1 MTDTFKKYL
10 MGDNSARIQAVRLES
25 SWQTGLAHQ
34 SYPACITSLLG
45 ELTAAAVLLATNI
58 KFDGSV
64 VLQLQGDGPVSLI
77 VVECTSDLTFR
88 ATVNLRDPDLV
99 PAQGNLQTLLN
110 TYDAGRFTVLLDPG
124 KDSNMAPY
132 QGIVPMEGN
141 TVAEVLEAYMRNS
154 EQLDT
159 RMWLSADDK
168 TASGLLLQRLPDAG
182 GIATNDGRDAPS
194 GSITGDDAESRTE
207 SWNRIT
213 QLAATLTQEEL
224 LKTDSETVIRRL
236 FWQESLLE
244 LESRKLA
251 WYCPCS
257 RARVSSMLR
266 MLGREEI
273 ESLLTE
279 REKVSVS
286 CNFCGKPYEF
296 DAVDCAGLFMDNVDD
311 SGSNTVH

>member
-10 MGDNSARIQAVRLES
+10 LGDNSARIQAVRLEN

-34 SYPACITSLLG
+34 TYPPCISRLLG

-64 VLQLQGDGPVSLI
+64 VLQLQGDGPVTLI

-99 PAQGNLQTLLN
+99 PAEGTLQTLLN

-124 KDSNMAPY
+124 RDSDMAPY
-132 QGIVPMEGN
+132 QGIVPMEGD

-159 RMWLSADDK
+159 RMWLAADGK
-168 TASGLLLQRLPDAG
+168 TASGLLLQRLPDMG
-182 GIATNDGRDAPS
+182 GIATNDGNKTAE
-194 GSITGDDAESRTE
+194 GSTPGADAESKAET
-207 SWNRIT
+207 WNRIIH
-213 QLAATLTQEEL
+213 LASTLGEDEL
-224 LKTDSETVIRRL
+224 LATDTDTIIRRL

-244 LESRKLA
+244 LESLA
-251 WYCPCS
+251 PAWFCPCT
-257 RARVSSMLR
+257 RPRVGAMLR

-273 ESLLTE
+273 ESLLSE

-296 DAVDCAGLFMDNVDD
+296 DAVDCASLFMDNVDD
-311 SGSNTVH
+311 SGSSTVH

>member
-34 SYPACITSLLG
+34 TYPACISSLLG

-58 KFDGSV
+58 KFNGSV

-88 ATVNLRDPDLV
+88 ATVSLRDPELV
-99 PAQGNLQTLLN
+99 PAEGSLQSLLN

-124 KDSNMAPY
+124 KDSDMAPY
-132 QGIVPMEGN
+132 QGIVPMEGE

-168 TASGLLLQRLPDAG
+168 TASGLLLQRLPDVG
-182 GIATNDGRDAPS
+182 GVATNDGQEAAA
-194 GSITGDDAESRTE
+194 GSVPGSDAESRAE

-213 QLAATLTQEEL
+213 QLAATLTPEEL
-224 LKTDSETVIRRL
+224 LKTETDTVIHRL

-244 LESRKLA
+244 LESRRLA
-251 WYCPCS
+251 WHCPCS
-257 RARVSSMLR
+257 RARVSAMLR

-273 ESLLTE
+273 ESLLAE

-296 DAVDCAGLFMDNVDD
+296 DAVDCAGLFMSNVDEG
-311 SGSNTVH
+311 GSDTIH

>member
-10 MGDNSARIQAVRLES
+10 MGDNSARIQAVRLEA

-34 SYPACITSLLG
+34 TYPACISSLLG

-64 VLQLQGDGPVSLI
+64 VLQLQGDGPISLI
-77 VVECTSDLTFR
+77 VVECTSNLTFR

-99 PAQGNLQTLLN
+99 PAEGTLQTLLN
-110 TYDAGRFTVLLDPG
+110 TYDGGRFTVLLDPG
-124 KDSNMAPY
+124 NKSDMAPY
-132 QGIVPMEGN
+132 QGIVPMEGG

-159 RMWLSADDK
+159 RMWLAADDK
-168 TASGLLLQRLPDAG
+168 TASGLLLQRLPDVG
-182 GIATNDGRDAPS
+182 GIATNDGKDTTRTAVA
-194 GSITGDDAESRTE
+194 GSDAESKSE
-207 SWNRIT
+207 SWNRIS
-213 QLAATLTQEEL
+213 QLAATVTQEEL
-224 LKTDSETVIRRL
+224 LSADTDTLIRRL
-236 FWQESLLE
+236 FWQESLVE
-244 LESRKLA
+244 LEARKLS
-251 WYCPCS
+251 WHCPCS

-266 MLGREEI
+266 MLGRDEI

-296 DAVDCAGLFMDNVDD
+296 DAVDCAGLFMGNLDD
-311 SGSNTVH
+311 SGSDTVH